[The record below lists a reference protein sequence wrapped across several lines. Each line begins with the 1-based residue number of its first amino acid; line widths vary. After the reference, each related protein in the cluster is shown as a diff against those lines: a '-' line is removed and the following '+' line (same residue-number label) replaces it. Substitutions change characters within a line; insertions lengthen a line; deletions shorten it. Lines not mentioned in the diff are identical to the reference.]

1 MLRRTGDSEAKV
13 QDDVAEV
20 YSRSGDERERIPED
34 EEANVTSSR
43 FQSRYKRRSSL
54 LRLTGDVETRIQD
67 NVPEI
72 YPKSNNKSRDEHKRT
87 VEEEEEVIPFRHG
100 NSRVK
105 VVSILIV

>member
-72 YPKSNNKSRDEHKRT
+72 YLKSNNKSRDEHKRT